1 MNRNKLLK
9 TLLILALPFVAQ
21 AQADTVFAQSMWT
34 LPTIGDLQCTFQF
47 DSIEIERVM
56 FNPHKF
62 YGVNY
67 QYQSEY
73 QVCDG
78 YGNCET
84 YPTTCSAWTS
94 LNFENTAYSP
104 DTVEA
109 LGYFWVRVDAVDFKA
124 FTKKKNRIGEV
135 SVNATPGTV
144 TNVGC
149 GCYKKVGRSK
159 VVIDWIRK
167 EPLKI
172 DRA

>member
-1 MNRNKLLK
+1 MKNKLLK
-9 TLLILALPFVAQ
+9 TLLLLALPFVAQ
-21 AQADTVFAQSMWT
+21 AQADTVFAQGMWM
-34 LPTIGDLQCTFQF
+34 LPTLGGLQCTFKF

-62 YGVNY
+62 DGVNY
-67 QYQSEY
+67 QYESEY
-73 QVCDG
+73 QIGDG
-78 YGNCET
+78 YGNFQT
-84 YPTTCSAWTS
+84 YPMSCSAWHS

-104 DTVEA
+104 DTIEV
-109 LGYFWVRVDAVDFKA
+109 LGHFWVRVDAVDFKA
-124 FTKKKNRIGEV
+124 FTKKKNRIAEI

-144 TNVGC
+144 NNVGC
-149 GCYKKVGRSK
+149 GCYKKLGRSK